1 MTVKCSSPLFMMHTK
16 SGAISD
22 LACLQKLMQNSELFY
37 DSHRTGSSIG
47 LCESFAGLQRPRN
60 AFQLNFAEWVERRM
74 LLRRCERGGAK
85 GLI

>member
-1 MTVKCSSPLFMMHTK
+1 MTVKCSSPLFMMNSK

-22 LACLQKLMQNSELFY
+22 LAWLQKLMQNSELFY

-60 AFQLNFAEWVERRM
+60 AFQLNFATHPVEEMRA
-74 LLRRCERGGAK
+74 RGGERVD
-85 GLI
+85 LIS